1 VDDPGVD
8 AEPNADSGG
17 ALANEEPDNQES
29 ANIAHGEEPRT
40 HAQAMASPD
49 IAECYELDQLA
60 HLDTYDL
67 TLLPHDR
74 QEIGSYWVC
83 KIKHDSNGDIVLY
96 CACLVAWGFTQH
108 SGEDFF
114 VIFTPVAK

>member
-1 VDDPGVD
+1 VDNPGVD
-8 AEPNADSGG
+8 VEPNADSGE

-49 IAECYELDQLA
+49 IAECYELDQLV

-67 TLLPHDR
+67 TLLLHDH
-74 QEIGSYWVC
+74 QEISF
-83 KIKHDSNGDIVLY
+83 H
-96 CACLVAWGFTQH
+96 
-108 SGEDFF
+108 
-114 VIFTPVAK
+114 